1 MRFIMEVEMARTRK
15 GKQGKGRKGSTKSS
29 TKSSMKMKDEGER
42 GM

>member
-1 MRFIMEVEMARTRK
+1 MARTRK

-29 TKSSMKMKDEGER
+29 TKMKDEGER